1 MKGQTHGGKGSTQ
14 RPTDQAKYEANWESI
29 FGSKLRGLRGTT
41 TDTVG
46 SEKAVQTVPKQTHN
60 SWTEDEADKQ
70 GELT

>member
-1 MKGQTHGGKGSTQ
+1 MKGQTHGGKGSAQ

-46 SEKAVQTVPKQTHN
+46 SEEKVQTVSEQTHDTDKQTAKSRN
-60 SWTEDEADKQ
+60 
-70 GELT
+70 